1 MGETK
6 TYLAL
11 FSEIDPAARAVDR
24 LKEQG
29 IGDDQISI
37 ISGVPIA
44 THLLGR
50 PKVKSYVPWF
60 SLGGAALGILLG
72 IFLSAGITNLYP
84 LKVGR
89 QGLVNGGPTVV
100 ILFEMMVLF
109 MLVFTFIGV
118 FLNSDF
124 PSYRPKEYTP
134 AISDGKIGVLYEI
147 PEEKGAEMVDTLTSL
162 GAESVA
168 ITERQKI

>member
-1 MGETK
+1 MEETK

-29 IGDDQISI
+29 LVDDQISI

-44 THLLGR
+44 PHLLGR

-60 SLGGAALGILLG
+60 ALGGAALGILVG

-124 PSYRPKEYTP
+124 PSYRPQKYIP
-134 AISDGKIGVLYEI
+134 AISDGKIAILYEI
-147 PEEKGAEMVDTLTSL
+147 PEDQGDELIDALTSL
-162 GAESVA
+162 GAESVT

>member
-72 IFLSAGITNLYP
+72 IFLAAGITNLYP

-100 ILFEMMVLF
+100 I
-109 MLVFTFIGV
+109 FIGV

-134 AISDGKIGVLYEI
+134 AISDGKIGVFYEI